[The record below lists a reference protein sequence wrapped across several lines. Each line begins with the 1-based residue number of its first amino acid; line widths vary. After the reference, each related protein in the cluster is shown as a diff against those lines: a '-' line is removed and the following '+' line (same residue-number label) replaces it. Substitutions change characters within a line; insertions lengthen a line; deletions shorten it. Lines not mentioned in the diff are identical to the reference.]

1 MPPTDL
7 ILSKANLMS
16 SRDSLRRFFI
26 DSTVSSLQA
35 GNNTIGPES
44 FYFSPEQSNVISLT
58 QSVMESNP
66 NNSWH
71 SIFVDTLGNTV
82 GSSLNIAGQT
92 PLAGIGIVD
101 ITSVLPEPKF
111 PFPTSKEEA
120 TRWLLSEA
128 LSELGYLKPDEP
140 TPAIPSQEDLDKI
153 SELNIASATAWIASK
168 IGVSIPQPPEIPKLP
183 QIPTFSLLD
192 LPGYEKLKEY
202 SQKLLEISS
211 QIPTSTS
218 DLENLATNELSQNIP
233 GIPPIP
239 SQPPFP
245 GIPPIPA
252 PPQIP
257 GIPPIPGLAI
267 PGIIL
272 GFLEIPLNV
281 IKSFITDI
289 NAIIELALKMLS
301 DVSSIPMLIIDQIF
315 KQIEKIP
322 YIKDILNHPVKPKLF
337 ISSFLSVIKFLTG
350 AIGAVLVG
358 SILGAGSISSSIPNL
373 VSNLF

>member
-1 MPPTDL
+1 M
-7 ILSKANLMS
+7 
-16 SRDSLRRFFI
+16 
-26 DSTVSSLQA
+26 
-35 GNNTIGPES
+35 
-44 FYFSPEQSNVISLT
+44 
-58 QSVMESNP
+58 
-66 NNSWH
+66 
-71 SIFVDTLGNTV
+71 
-82 GSSLNIAGQT
+82 
-92 PLAGIGIVD
+92 
-101 ITSVLPEPKF
+101 
-111 PFPTSKEEA
+111 
-120 TRWLLSEA
+120 
-128 LSELGYLKPDEP
+128 
-140 TPAIPSQEDLDKI
+140 
-153 SELNIASATAWIASK
+153 
-168 IGVSIPQPPEIPKLP
+168 
-183 QIPTFSLLD
+183 
-192 LPGYEKLKEY
+192 PGYEKLKEY

-267 PGIIL
+267 PGSIL